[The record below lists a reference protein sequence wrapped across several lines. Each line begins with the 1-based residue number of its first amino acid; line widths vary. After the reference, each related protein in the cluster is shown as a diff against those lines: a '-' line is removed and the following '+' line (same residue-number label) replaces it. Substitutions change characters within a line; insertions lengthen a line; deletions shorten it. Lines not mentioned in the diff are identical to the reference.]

1 MDRIHCPYGAIIIIN
16 FRNSGK
22 PVILERMNRHDF
34 RKMFKAVGPV
44 VLPVI
49 HVLDNDQAERNV
61 RVVVGEGAPGCFLIN
76 HDFEMERFLPII
88 AHVRARFPALW
99 LGVNFLA
106 VTGKLAFP
114 ALGRLKRD
122 GILVDGYWAD
132 DARID
137 ERRSQSDQPEA
148 QDIASAMASSGWTGF
163 YTGGTCFKKQ
173 REVLPEHYEYAAS
186 LATEYMDAVCTSGV
200 ATGHAADN
208 DKIRTFRRGIGE
220 HAMTLA
226 SGITPENAH
235 AYMDDVDGFMVAT
248 GINRDGDFY
257 NIEPSK
263 LSLLLKLTRDY
274 GARS

>member
-1 MDRIHCPYGAIIIIN
+1 
-16 FRNSGK
+16 
-22 PVILERMNRHDF
+22 MNRHEF
-34 RKMFKAVGPV
+34 RKLFKSVGPA

-49 HVLDNDQAERNV
+49 HVLDNEQAERNV
-61 RVVVGEGAPGCFLIN
+61 RILVGEGAPGCFLIN
-76 HDFEMERFLPII
+76 HDFGVDRFLPII

-114 ALGRLKRD
+114 VLGKLKRD
-122 GILVDGYWAD
+122 GVTVDGYWAD

-137 ERRSQSDQPEA
+137 ERRDHDDQPEA
-148 QDIASAMASSGWTGF
+148 QEIAAALETSGWSGF

-173 REVLPEHYEYAAS
+173 REVAPENYEYSAL
-186 LATEYMDAVCTSGV
+186 LAIRYMDAVCTSGV
-200 ATGHAADN
+200 ATGHAADM
-208 DKIRTFRRGIGE
+208 DKIRVFRRAMGD

-235 AYMDDVDGFMVAT
+235 LYMDDVDGFMVAT

-257 NIEPSK
+257 NIEAAK
-263 LSLLLKLTRDY
+263 LARLLKLTRDH